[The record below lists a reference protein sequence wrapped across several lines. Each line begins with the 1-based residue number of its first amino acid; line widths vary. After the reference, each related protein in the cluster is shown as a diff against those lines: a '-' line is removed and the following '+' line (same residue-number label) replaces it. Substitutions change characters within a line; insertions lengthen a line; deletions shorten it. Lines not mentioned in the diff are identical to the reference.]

1 MVATLRGCLSDNGI
15 SPQVELGIPMFRKTS
30 VIRWLFIVVAFV
42 STKKQVPPSVAILYM
57 KTSRSFNFE
66 VWNMGRITT
75 GKRCPSRFFH
85 LGCPI
90 RNSGD
95 HWQVSAQELGLWLIC
110 QFLRKVLFF
119 ANGCFLFWVC
129 FLDLCSPASLLF
141 CFFASLLRLFCY
153 VLLRCFCPLFVCFSN
168 RNKPQEAQ

>member
-1 MVATLRGCLSDNGI
+1 MVATLRGCLSDNGVF
-15 SPQVELGIPMFRKTS
+15 PQEELGIPMFRKTS
-30 VIRWLFIVVAFV
+30 VIRWLSIVVAFV

-75 GKRCPSRFFH
+75 GKRCPSRSFH

-110 QFLRKVLFF
+110 QFLRKVLFLLKVVF
-119 ANGCFLFWVC
+119 CFGYVFWICVPLLLC
-129 FLDLCSPASLLF
+129 FSASLLLCLDYSAMF
-141 CFFASLLRLFCY
+141 CFAVFSPFLL
-153 VLLRCFCPLFVCFSN
+153 LL
-168 RNKPQEAQ
+168 KPK

>member
-1 MVATLRGCLSDNGI
+1 MVATLRGCLSDNGV
-15 SPQVELGIPMFRKTS
+15 SPQEELGIPMFRKTS
-30 VIRWLFIVVAFV
+30 VIRWLSIVVAFV

-75 GKRCPSRFFH
+75 GKRCPSRSFH

-110 QFLRKVLFF
+110 QFLRKVLFLLKVVF
-119 ANGCFLFWVC
+119 CFGYVFWICVPLLLC
-129 FLDLCSPASLLF
+129 FSASLLLCLDYAAMF
-141 CFFASLLRLFCY
+141 CFAVFPPFFLLL
-153 VLLRCFCPLFVCFSN
+153 
-168 RNKPQEAQ
+168 KPK